1 MHADERQAVKTAN
14 TLRFW
19 RDVMLGHLEKIRD
32 GEATDETFV
41 ALERDL
47 KTSEK
52 EARRAMT
59 VLRTL
64 RSRIGGGQLA
74 KLIDNIVQSDGYGK
88 EVIWYEINSLLTTR
102 KAGNDVKS
110 KALEICNQ
118 IAILNG
124 ELDRLHRLVY
134 G

>member
-1 MHADERQAVKTAN
+1 
-14 TLRFW
+14 
-19 RDVMLGHLEKIRD
+19 
-32 GEATDETFV
+32 
-41 ALERDL
+41 
-47 KTSEK
+47 
-52 EARRAMT
+52 MT

-88 EVIWYEINSLLTTR
+88 EVIRYEINSLLTTR
-102 KAGNDVKS
+102 KAGNVKS
-110 KALEICNQ
+110 KALEICYQ